1 MKNILLISLASIA
14 LTFSCKPKEDK
25 QVADDAPA
33 DIKSRQLFLDVH
45 NLSQVKLLLKR

>member
-25 QVADDAPA
+25 QVADDALPTLKA
-33 DIKSRQLFLDVH
+33 GQLFFRC
-45 NLSQVKLLLKR
+45 S